1 MNGLETSLYE
11 LTRLFLLPVLLL
23 ILAALAYAFVAL
35 GGFAMEAWQRRRGR
49 YRSRL
54 AAWQALHGG
63 NSDDLE
69 LWIMQRLEWLRIT
82 SRSAPM
88 LGLVATMIPMGPALL
103 ALTRNDAQ
111 GIGENLVVAF
121 SAVILAL
128 VAASIT
134 FFILTAR
141 RRWLLQ
147 ELRAVE
153 RAGGRLM
160 RFLEHDEA
168 DDPILSMVNLIDL
181 FLVVIGILL
190 IVIVQNPLNPFSQD
204 KVVVV
209 ENPGEAD
216 MRMLVKDGKELKRYQ
231 ASGEIGEGQGSR
243 AGVTYRLADGR
254 MIYVPESG
262 GEAGK

>member
-1 MNGLETSLYE
+1 
-11 LTRLFLLPVLLL
+11 
-23 ILAALAYAFVAL
+23 
-35 GGFAMEAWQRRRGR
+35 
-49 YRSRL
+49 
-54 AAWQALHGG
+54 
-63 NSDDLE
+63 
-69 LWIMQRLEWLRIT
+69 
-82 SRSAPM
+82 
-88 LGLVATMIPMGPALL
+88 
-103 ALTRNDAQ
+103 
-111 GIGENLVVAF
+111 
-121 SAVILAL
+121 
-128 VAASIT
+128 
-134 FFILTAR
+134 
-141 RRWLLQ
+141 
-147 ELRAVE
+147 
-153 RAGGRLM
+153 M

-231 ASGEIGEGQGSR
+231 ASGEIGEGRGSR